1 MLGEYMI
8 PIVIVG
14 VVFLLIIGFL
24 SMWKKVP
31 QDKAVV
37 VTGLKKR
44 VISGGGGLVIPLFER
59 TDVISLENMKLEVGT
74 EGALTEQGVDIS
86 ADGIAVIKVR
96 SDIQS
101 ILSAIEQ
108 FNTGNEKQ
116 TIDVIKATAKDILEG
131 KLREIL
137 STMTVEE
144 IYKNRERFASQV
156 QEVAAVELAEM
167 GLEIKAFTI
176 RDIKDDN
183 GYLEALGKK
192 RISEV
197 KRDAAIAEAIA
208 RRDETRETSKA
219 QREGA
224 EARLQAETEIANAQ
238 KEKELK
244 VQAYRKE
251 QETVKA
257 EADIAY
263 DMKKYTLQKDVE
275 IEKEN
280 IEIAKK
286 EKQIELS
293 EKEIRRKELELDA
306 NVRKQAEADRY
317 KEQQQ
322 ADAYLYTIQKR
333 ADAEKY
339 RKTAEAS
346 GQADAIKSEGIAH
359 AEVIKAEN
367 EAEATGIRL
376 KNEAEA
382 EGIRLKGEAEAKA
395 MKEKA
400 EAFKQ
405 YNDAAITQMIIEKL
419 PEIARAIAEPLSK
432 TEKIVIVDNGGG
444 QGSGAGK
451 ISGYVTDIM
460 SSLPETVNAL
470 TGVDLNG
477 ILKKGIAQKP
487 DQVKTE
493 PSHEAKQ

>member
-1 MLGEYMI
+1 MPLEVLSVPVI
-8 PIVIVG
+8 IIVVLI
-14 VVFLLIIGFL
+14 LLILGFV

-31 QDKAVV
+31 QDKALV

-44 VISGGGGLVIPLFER
+44 VISGGGGMVIPLLER
-59 TDVISLENMKLEVGT
+59 TDAISLENMKMEVGT

-116 TIDVIKATAKDILEG
+116 TIDVIKETARDILEG

-156 QEVAAVELAEM
+156 QEVAAVELADM

-208 RRDETRETSKA
+208 LRDETKETSIA

-224 EARLQAETEIANAQ
+224 EASLRAETDIANAQ

-244 VQAYRKE
+244 IQSYRKE

-263 DMKKYTLQKDVE
+263 DMKKFTLQKDVE
-275 IEKEN
+275 VEKEN

-306 NVRKQAEADRY
+306 NVRKQAEADKY

-322 ADAYLYTIQKR
+322 ADATLYTTQRR
-333 ADAEKY
+333 ADAEQY
-339 RKTAEAS
+339 RRTAEAA
-346 GQADAIKSEGIAH
+346 GQAEAIKAEGIAR
-359 AEVIKAEN
+359 AEAIKAQS
-367 EAEATGIRL
+367 EAEAAGIRM
-376 KNEAEA
+376 
-382 EGIRLKGEAEAKA
+382 KGEAEAKA
-395 MKEKA
+395 MSQKA
-400 EAFKQ
+400 EAFKL
-405 YNDAAITQMIIEKL
+405 YNDAAVTQMVIDRL
-419 PEIARAIAEPLSK
+419 PEIAQAVAEPLSK

-460 SSLPETVNAL
+460 SSLPETVDAL
-470 TGVDLNG
+470 TGVN
-477 ILKKGIAQKP
+477 LKDVLKNTFMKEEAVEVEK
-487 DQVKTE
+487 KTADKIE
-493 PSHEAKQ
+493 ID

>member
-1 MLGEYMI
+1 MFEQLTI
-8 PIVIVG
+8 PITIVG
-14 VVFLLIIGFL
+14 VIFILILGFI

-31 QDKAVV
+31 QDKALVI
-37 VTGLKKR
+37 TGLKKR
-44 VISGGGGLVIPLFER
+44 VISGGGGLIIPLLER
-59 TDVISLENMKLEVGT
+59 ADSISLENMKLEVGT
-74 EGALTEQGVDIS
+74 EGALTGQGVDIS

-101 ILSAIEQ
+101 ILAAVEQ

-116 TIDVIKATAKDILEG
+116 TIEIIKATAKDILEG

-144 IYKNRERFASQV
+144 IYKNRERFASEV

-183 GYLEALGKK
+183 GYLQALGKK
-192 RISEV
+192 RIAEV

-208 RRDETRETSKA
+208 KRDETRETAIA
-219 QREGA
+219 QREGQ
-224 EARLQAETEIANAQ
+224 EARLQAEAEIAKAQ

-244 VQAYRKE
+244 IQAYRKE
-251 QETVKA
+251 QEAIKA
-257 EADIAY
+257 EADMAY

-286 EKQIELS
+286 DKQIELS

-317 KEQQQ
+317 KQQQ
-322 ADAYLYTIQKR
+322 EAEAYLFTTQRR

-339 RKTAEAS
+339 RRT
-346 GQADAIKSEGIAH
+346 
-359 AEVIKAEN
+359 
-367 EAEATGIRL
+367 AEATGQAEAIKIEGLARAEAI
-376 KNEAEA
+376 KAQNEAEA

-395 MKEKA
+395 MREKA
-400 EAFKQ
+400 EAFKL
-405 YNDAAITQMIIEKL
+405 YNDAAITQMIVDKL
-419 PEIARAIAEPLSK
+419 PEIARAIAEPLAK
-432 TEKIVIVDNGGG
+432 TDKIVIIDNGGG
-444 QGSGAGK
+444 QGSGASK
-451 ISGYVTDIM
+451 VSSYITDII
-460 SSLPETVNAL
+460 STLPETVNAL
-470 TGVDLNG
+470 TGVNLNE
-477 ILKKGIAQKP
+477 ILKKSVSNKNVLADNKNNN
-487 DQVKTE
+487 
-493 PSHEAKQ
+493 